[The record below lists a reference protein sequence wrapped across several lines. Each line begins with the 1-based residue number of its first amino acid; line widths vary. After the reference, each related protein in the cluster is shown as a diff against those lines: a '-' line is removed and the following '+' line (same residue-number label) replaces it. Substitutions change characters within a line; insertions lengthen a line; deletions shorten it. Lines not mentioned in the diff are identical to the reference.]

1 MAKYARILMTGF
13 RSAPIDPDVLR
24 QFNNNQNSFKSFP
37 LNKIKVKN
45 ITLFSDYNFTVPNPE
60 LVVLTGV
67 DTLYESNYSGNLYAK
82 ITGIAEFIDA
92 GETNAQGVYNASG
105 YHTGTFSGGQTFYD
119 AYGREVVPIN
129 KNFVINSSNNVKY
142 PLSGVLTGNK
152 NKNNISPLEVK
163 LENVSS
169 TINAPLVY
177 RSNTYNGV
185 YTGTVKL
192 RDNFY
197 NENTYTVSFAKD
209 YDYIVTGNQYWFDD
223 FNVVN
228 PIANNPGDVPGT
240 FVLNKVMNNG
250 TGYVNEI
257 RNIIASG
264 NIPKV
269 RLPRKNLIGRSV
281 LTGFLTGTV
290 SPANFGIGGVGSG
303 FKNFLKLITGSGI
316 NAIQD
321 YATGYLNAFN
331 YLNYNAPEEFDSISI
346 EDPVNDTLSTF
357 TYATGSLFNPPL
369 YFDSITTLN
378 NIINS
383 GSGSYGVY
391 SQIVGSK
398 LKLTS
403 ATSGE
408 SGNLIFIQ
416 TFGSINTPTLETGN
430 YLLSGQS
437 YYESLVS
444 TGVFS
449 SFAQGTVLATGL
461 MTQNYSNYITGN
473 MTGILG
479 NKTFLNTWNIYTS
492 DNSISYVYLNGY
504 PSLTSNTGINYST
517 NYIDESANYL
527 YNINVRYININ
538 NNIYD
543 DIAQLKIIL
552 NNEQEI
558 IINLTGV

>member
-60 LVVLTGV
+60 SVVLTGV

-92 GETNAQGVYNASG
+92 GETNAEGVYNASG
-105 YHTGTFSGGQTFYD
+105 YYTGTFIDGQTFYD

-152 NKNNISPLEVK
+152 NKNNISPLEVN

-177 RSNTYNGV
+177 RSNTYTGV

-223 FNVVN
+223 FNVVSS
-228 PIANNPGDVPGT
+228 IANNPGDIPGT

-269 RLPRKNLIGRSV
+269 RLPRKNLTGTA
-281 LTGFLTGTV
+281 LLAGFLTGKV
-290 SPANFGIGGVGSG
+290 LEIDSGIYLFDKIV
-303 FKNFLKLITGSGI
+303 TGSGI
-316 NAIQD
+316 NAKQSH
-321 YATGYLNAFN
+321 ATGYLNAYN
-331 YLNYNAPEEFDSISI
+331 YLNYNAPEEFDFINI
-346 EDPVNDTLSTF
+346 ENPINDTLSTF
-357 TYATGSLFNPPL
+357 TYSTGELFNPPL

-383 GSGSYGVY
+383 GTSSYGVY
-391 SQIVGSK
+391 SEIVGSK

-403 ATSGE
+403 STSGE
-408 SGNLIFIQ
+408 SGNLISIQ
-416 TFGSINTPTLETGN
+416 TFGSSNTPTLENGN
-430 YLLSGQS
+430 YLLSGVS
-437 YYESLVS
+437 FYEPLNS
-444 TGVFS
+444 TGIFY
-449 SFAQGTVLATGL
+449 AQVYGIVLATGL
-461 MTQNYSNYITGN
+461 MRKNYINAISGN

-492 DNSISYVYLNGY
+492 DNSISYTYLNDY
-504 PSLTSNTGINYST
+504 TSLTSNTGINYTT

-527 YNINVRYININ
+527 YNLNVRYININ

-543 DIAQLKIIL
+543 DIAQLKITL
-552 NNEQEI
+552 NNEQQI

>member
-1 MAKYARILMTGF
+1 MAKYARIVMTGF
-13 RSAPIDPDVLR
+13 RSAPIDPDILR
-24 QFNNNQNSFKSFP
+24 EFNNNGNSFKSFT

-45 ITLFSDYNFTVPNPE
+45 ITLFANYNFNIPNQE
-60 LVVLTGV
+60 SISLTGV
-67 DTLYESNYSGNLYAK
+67 DTLYESNYSGNLYAR
-82 ITGIAEFIDA
+82 ITGIAELIDA
-92 GETNAQGVYNASG
+92 GQTNAQGVYNASG
-105 YHTGTFSGGQTFYD
+105 YHTGIFSSGQTFYD

-129 KNFVINSSNNVKY
+129 ENFVINSSNNVKY
-142 PLSGVLTGNK
+142 SLSGVLTGNK

-169 TINAPLVY
+169 TINAPLIY
-177 RSNTYNGV
+177 RSNTYTGV

-197 NENTYTVSFAKD
+197 NENTYTVSFGKD
-209 YDYIVTGNQYWFDD
+209 YNYIVTGNQYWFDD

-240 FVLNKVMNNG
+240 FVLNKVMNDG
-250 TGYVNEI
+250 IGYVDEV

-264 NIPKV
+264 NIPKI
-269 RLPRKNLIGRSV
+269 RLPRTNLTGRAV

-321 YATGYLNAFN
+321 YATGYLNAYN
-331 YLNYNAPEEFDSISI
+331 YLNYNNPEEFDSISI

-369 YFDSITTLN
+369 YFNSITTLN

-461 MTQNYSNYITGN
+461 MTQNYSNYVTGN
-473 MTGILG
+473 ITGILG
-479 NKTFLNTWNIYTS
+479 YKTFINTWNIYAS
-492 DNSISYVYLNGY
+492 DNPISAIYLNAYSG
-504 PSLTSNTGINYST
+504 LTSNTGIKYTT
-517 NYIDESANYL
+517 NYIDDVSTNL
-527 YNINVRYININ
+527 YNINVNYTNIN
-538 NNIYD
+538 NKIYD
-543 DIAQLKIIL
+543 DIAELKITL
-552 NNEQEI
+552 NNEQQVT
-558 IINLTGV
+558 INLTGV